1 MVANIYEHTD
11 YRSFLR
17 EWFEEEKKRKSF
29 MSYRYLSRRV
39 EIDPG
44 FLVHIFQGTKHL
56 SEAAI
61 PRMAQELKFDAIQL
75 DYFRELVL
83 FNRARGPRQIKEHF
97 QRLCQ
102 MRDVQ
107 SQEIASRQYR
117 YYLKWYYPA
126 VRVALLAIPLQR
138 GQEDSFATRMDPC
151 LSRPELDEAIQMLL
165 ELNLAKWSQDD
176 FLEPVSPFL
185 TTGDRWKDN
194 AVRGFQEQTMELARR
209 SLTEHSPA
217 CREVSTLTLAIPES
231 EIPTLQEMVKDFRQ
245 RVLQWTASLEEAD
258 AVMQVNVATFP
269 LTRLTKADKR

>member
-1 MVANIYEHTD
+1 MPSIYEHTD

-17 EWFEEEKKRKSF
+17 EWFEEEKKHKSF

-39 EIDPG
+39 DIDPG

-61 PRMAQELKFDAIQL
+61 PRLVQELKFDAAQAE
-75 DYFRELVL
+75 YFRELVL
-83 FNRARGPRQIKEHF
+83 FNRARGPRQIQEHF
-97 QRLCQ
+97 QRLCR

-107 SQEIASRQYR
+107 TQEIASQQYR
-117 YYLKWYYPA
+117 YYLKWHYPA
-126 VRVALLAIPLQR
+126 VRVALLAFPLQR
-138 GQEDSFATRMDPC
+138 GQEDAFAQRMDPA
-151 LSRPELDEAIQMLL
+151 LSRTELDEAIQVLQ
-165 ELNLAKWSQDD
+165 ELNLAQWTCDGI
-176 FLEPVSPFL
+176 LEPMSPFL
-185 TTGDRWKDN
+185 TTGDRWKDQ
-194 AVRGFQEQTMELARR
+194 AVKGFQDQTLELARR
-209 SLTEHSPA
+209 SLTAHSPT

-269 LTRLTKADKR
+269 LTRLAKAGR